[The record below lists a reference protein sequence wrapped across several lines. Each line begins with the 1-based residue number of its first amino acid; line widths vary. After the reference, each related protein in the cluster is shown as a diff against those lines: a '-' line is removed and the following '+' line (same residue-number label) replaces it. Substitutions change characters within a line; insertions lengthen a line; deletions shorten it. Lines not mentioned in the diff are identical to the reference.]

1 MCEGELPLRLI
12 TNIPA
17 SQVLLLLVPPSAWDT
32 QIVCY
37 PFCRRWPTTAVMLL
51 ISPAFSSQLGH
62 VMGCCFC
69 WGTSSGRVM
78 SINFSSEL
86 CRVIDPL
93 LDCFVLLLL
102 PVAYEG
108 VTKKIIADE
117 RPTCSG
123 WMQPE
128 LSFSSGELG
137 KVVPF
142 ANTGLSPLK
151 PHLLHKTGS
160 HRWARVEALCLP
172 NPHLTPHWRKP

>member
-1 MCEGELPLRLI
+1 
-12 TNIPA
+12 
-17 SQVLLLLVPPSAWDT
+17 
-32 QIVCY
+32 
-37 PFCRRWPTTAVMLL
+37 
-51 ISPAFSSQLGH
+51 
-62 VMGCCFC
+62 
-69 WGTSSGRVM
+69 M

-160 HRWARVEALCLP
+160 HR
-172 NPHLTPHWRKP
+172 